1 MKLRVIEK
9 KYEEKEGN
17 GNNEDGRL
25 KNSGPGVLVGFGGRK
40 R

>member
-1 MKLRVIEK
+1 MKRKRE
-9 KYEEKEGN
+9 N
-17 GNNEDGRL
+17 GKNEDGRL